1 MYRYVIKRLLLMIPV
16 IIGVSFLVF
25 FIMDMAPGDAV
36 DVSAPEG
43 ATAED
48 LEAIRHDLGLDKPV
62 VVRYID
68 YMAGMLHGDLGV
80 SYISKTDVFQTYVE
94 KLPATIK
101 LSFASILISVILS
114 VPLGIYSATRQGTIQ
129 DNISMAF
136 AMIGLA
142 MPHFWLGLLL
152 IIVFSLK
159 LQWFP
164 SGGDQTLSSIVLPAI
179 TIGTGL
185 MATLTRT
192 TRSSMLDVLKQEY
205 LRTARA
211 KGIPE
216 KVVVMSHA
224 LRNALIPIITII
236 GTQLAGVLGGSVL
249 TETVFAWPGVGR
261 LIVDSLNMRD
271 TPLVTGSIIM
281 TTILLSFVLLLVD
294 LLYAAVDPRIKAQ
307 YTTSKRGK
315 KKHE

>member
-1 MYRYVIKRLLLMIPV
+1 MHRYIIKRLFLMIPV

-36 DVSAPEG
+36 DLMAPEG

-48 LEAIRHDLGLDKPV
+48 LDAIRHELGLDQPV
-62 VVRYID
+62 VIRYVK
-68 YMAGMLHGDLGV
+68 YMSGMLRGDMGV
-80 SYISKTDVFQTYVE
+80 SYVSKTDVFDTYME

-101 LSFASILISVILS
+101 LSFASILVSVLLS
-114 VPLGIYSATRQGTIQ
+114 VPLGIYSATKQGTLQ
-129 DNISMAF
+129 DNISMVL
-136 AMIGLA
+136 AMIGLS
-142 MPHFWLGLLL
+142 MPNFWLGLLL
-152 IIVFSLK
+152 IIAFSLK
-159 LQWFP
+159 LHMFP
-164 SGGDQTLSSIVLPAI
+164 SGGDETLSSIVLPAL

-216 KVVVMSHA
+216 KIVVMSHA

-281 TTILLSFVLLLVD
+281 TTILLSIVLLLVD
-294 LLYAAVDPRIKAQ
+294 LLYAVVDPRIKAQ
-307 YTTSKRGK
+307 YITKRGK
-315 KKHE
+315 RKHG

>member
-16 IIGVSFLVF
+16 IIGVSFVVF

-36 DVSAPEG
+36 DVLAPEG

>member
-16 IIGVSFLVF
+16 IIGVSFLVY

-36 DVSAPEG
+36 DVLAPEG

-164 SGGDQTLSSIVLPAI
+164 SGGDETLSSIVLPAI

-261 LIVDSLNMRD
+261 LIVDSLNMRA

>member
-36 DVSAPEG
+36 DVLAPEG

-164 SGGDQTLSSIVLPAI
+164 SGGDETLSSIVLPAI

-236 GTQLAGVLGGSVL
+236 GTQFAGVLGGSVL

>member
-16 IIGVSFLVF
+16 IIGVSFLFF

-36 DVSAPEG
+36 DVLAPEG

>member
-1 MYRYVIKRLLLMIPV
+1 MHRYVLKRLLLMIPV
-16 IIGVSFLVF
+16 ILGVSFLVF
-25 FIMDMAPGDAV
+25 CIMDMAPGDAV
-36 DVSAPEG
+36 DLMAPEG

-48 LEAIRHDLGLDKPV
+48 LEVIRHELGLDRPV
-62 VVRYID
+62 VIRYVE
-68 YMAGMLHGDLGV
+68 YMFNMLHGDLGI
-80 SYISKTDVFQTYVE
+80 SYVSKTDVFDTYVE

-101 LSFASILISVILS
+101 LSFASIFVSIILS
-114 VPLGIYSATRQGTIQ
+114 VPLGIYSATKQGTIQ
-129 DNISMAF
+129 DNISMIL
-136 AMIGLA
+136 AMIGLS
-142 MPHFWLGLLL
+142 MPNFWLGLLL

-159 LQWFP
+159 LGWFP
-164 SGGDQTLSSIVLPAI
+164 SGGDETFLSIVLPAF

-211 KGIPE
+211 KGIRE
-216 KVVVMSHA
+216 RVVITSHA

-281 TTILLSFVLLLVD
+281 TTILLSIILLLVD
-294 LLYAAVDPRIKAQ
+294 LLYAVVDPRIKAQ
-307 YTTSKRGK
+307 YVTKRGK
-315 KKHE
+315 KKNG

>member
-25 FIMDMAPGDAV
+25 YIMDMAPGDAV
-36 DVSAPEG
+36 DVLAPEG

-80 SYISKTDVFQTYVE
+80 SYISKSDVFQTYVE

>member
-36 DVSAPEG
+36 DVLAPEG

-164 SGGDQTLSSIVLPAI
+164 SGGDETLSSIVLPAI

-211 KGIPE
+211 KGITE
-216 KVVVMSHA
+216 NVVVMSHA

>member
-1 MYRYVIKRLLLMIPV
+1 MHRYVIKRLLMMIPV

-36 DVSAPEG
+36 DLMAPEG
-43 ATAED
+43 ATAQD
-48 LEAIRHDLGLDKPV
+48 LAAIRHDLGLDKPV
-62 VVRYID
+62 VLRYID
-68 YMAGMLHGDLGV
+68 YMLGMLQGDMGV
-80 SYISKTDVFQTYVE
+80 SYVSKTDVFSTYMQ
-94 KLPATIK
+94 KLPATLI
-101 LSFASILISVILS
+101 LSFASIFVSIILS
-114 VPLGIYSATRQGTIQ
+114 VPLGIYSATKQGSIQ
-129 DNISMAF
+129 DNISMVLAI
-136 AMIGLA
+136 IGLS
-142 MPHFWLGLLL
+142 MPIFWLGLLL
-152 IIVFSLK
+152 IIEFSLH
-159 LQWFP
+159 LHWFP
-164 SGGDQTLSSIVLPAI
+164 SGGDQTWSAIVLPAI

-216 KVVVMSHA
+216 KTVVMSHA
-224 LRNALIPIITII
+224 LRNALIPIITIM

-281 TTILLSFVLLLVD
+281 TTILVSIVLLIVD

-307 YTTSKRGK
+307 YVTSKRRK
-315 KKHE
+315 KNG

>member
-16 IIGVSFLVF
+16 VIGVSFLVF

-36 DVSAPEG
+36 DVLAPEG

>member
-25 FIMDMAPGDAV
+25 FIMDMAPGDGV
-36 DVSAPEG
+36 DVLAPEG

-68 YMAGMLHGDLGV
+68 YMAGMLRGDLGV

-164 SGGDQTLSSIVLPAI
+164 SGGAQTLSSIVLPAI